1 MKFTIVGTGGTGGTI
16 GAYLAQAGNDVTFI
30 ARGKHLEAI
39 REKGLT
45 VHTEHRGDILIR
57 PAQAASM
64 DDCHGMP
71 PDVMFVCVK
80 YYSLEDAIAFAKRT
94 AGPDTLIIPILNVF
108 GTGEVMQQQ
117 LPGLT
122 CLDGCMYIVAKIQ
135 EPGVIVQPNEMLRII
150 YGFRTGQD
158 ERLRSKAEELEKV
171 LRAADIRGHFSE
183 HIHRDAMQKFAFISP
198 MGAAGLYFDA
208 VSEDFQKEGPVRD
221 MFVGLVREVAAVGAA
236 MGLSFEKD
244 LVTTGL
250 KLVDSFQPG
259 FRTSMQRDVLAKG
272 PSEFDGLV
280 TRMVELGK
288 RYQVPVPLY
297 TKISAWGKEHHLSL
311 ADGCMD

>member
-135 EPGVIVQPNEMLRII
+135 EPGVIVQPNEMAISYKAVDDLEKIGKYEPNVVKAAWNIFGKSYLYRQK
-150 YGFRTGQD
+150 YNEYKAKRM
-158 ERLRSKAEELEKV
+158 AEEEMIPGQMSIFDL
-171 LRAADIRGHFSE
+171 
-183 HIHRDAMQKFAFISP
+183 
-198 MGAAGLYFDA
+198 MGG
-208 VSEDFQKEGPVRD
+208 Q
-221 MFVGLVREVAAVGAA
+221 
-236 MGLSFEKD
+236 
-244 LVTTGL
+244 T
-250 KLVDSFQPG
+250 
-259 FRTSMQRDVLAKG
+259 
-272 PSEFDGLV
+272 
-280 TRMVELGK
+280 
-288 RYQVPVPLY
+288 
-297 TKISAWGKEHHLSL
+297 
-311 ADGCMD
+311 